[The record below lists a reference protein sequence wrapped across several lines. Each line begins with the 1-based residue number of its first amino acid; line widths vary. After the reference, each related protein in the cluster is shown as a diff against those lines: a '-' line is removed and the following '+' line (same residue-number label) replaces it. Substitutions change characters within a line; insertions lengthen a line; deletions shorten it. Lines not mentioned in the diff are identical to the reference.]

1 MTTEHPA
8 DSDPGPRDAWLKAG
22 GLVVG
27 CLGAVLLAVAGAFLT
42 PLRVGGVLVPV
53 VLPLVVAGLAL
64 LLWFTR
70 LTTGHVGL
78 ALLPGVVW
86 LVLSLVLSASTT
98 ENDIVLAQNNWV
110 AVVYL
115 LLGSVTIGVTA
126 YRMILPSR
134 R

>member
-1 MTTEHPA
+1 MTTEPPA
-8 DSDPGPRDAWLKAG
+8 DSDPGRREVWLKAG
-22 GLVVG
+22 GVIVG
-27 CLGAVLLAVAGAFLT
+27 CLGAVLLAIVGAFLT
-42 PLRVGGVLVPV
+42 PLRLGGVLVPV
-53 VLPLVVAGLAL
+53 ALPLVVAGLAG

-70 LTTGHVGL
+70 TTTGHAGL

-126 YRMILPSR
+126 YRMIVPR